1 MTSWIEA
8 LHRMT
13 EIEKHANSPLTLARV
28 VPWIIAAMS
37 VGTAI
42 YSFSSASTTLQM
54 EVADHERRIAKIEAT
69 ITGQQTL
76 LYQIDDQLATLNQ
89 RLVDRWGPSGQPSA
103 HGGG

>member
-1 MTSWIEA
+1 
-8 LHRMT
+8 MT

-54 EVADHERRIAKIEAT
+54 EVADHERRITKIEAT

-76 LYQIDDQLATLNQ
+76 LYEIDSQLATLNQ
-89 RLVDRWGPSGQPSA
+89 RLIDRWGPTGAQPSRA
-103 HGGG
+103 GGSP

>member
-1 MTSWIEA
+1 
-8 LHRMT
+8 MT

-54 EVADHERRIAKIEAT
+54 EVADHERRITKIEAT

-76 LYQIDDQLATLNQ
+76 LYQIDAQLATLNQ
-89 RLVDRWGPSGQPSA
+89 RLIDRWGQAGPS
-103 HGGG
+103 HLRGGG